1 MPTDRARARALDAI
15 AARAR
20 ALSAARG
27 DEANRGELHRAVFF
41 SGRREDASGVSDA
54 LRVGSARAD
63 SACVA
68 FGDSRRAVGSAAG
81 ESSDSARKA
90 PSAGGRGRAG
100 VRCEDRL
107 DCADAPGEMKEG
119 AETDGGVA
127 NAAAEDSAVAFGGE
141 RTATGSWWS
150 NGAFDAETGVAGWT
164 VPAKL
169 VRVADA
175 PRRRWP
181 ASEGRDALGG
191 RTSSSARRVSSTDS
205 AARRRERRMKA
216 SRSSTEAVFSR
227 SATFAFSV

>member
-1 MPTDRARARALDAI
+1 M
-15 AARAR
+15 
-20 ALSAARG
+20 
-27 DEANRGELHRAVFF
+27 
-41 SGRREDASGVSDA
+41 
-54 LRVGSARAD
+54 
-63 SACVA
+63 
-68 FGDSRRAVGSAAG
+68 
-81 ESSDSARKA
+81 
-90 PSAGGRGRAG
+90 
-100 VRCEDRL
+100 RCEDRL
-107 DCADAPGEMKEG
+107 ERADAPGERKER

-127 NAAAEDSAVAFGGE
+127 NAAASAAVAFGDA
-141 RTATGSWWS
+141 RTATGAGWS
-150 NGAFDAETGVAGWT
+150 NGAFDAETGVAGGP

-205 AARRRERRMKA
+205 AARILERRMKT

>member
-1 MPTDRARARALDAI
+1 M
-15 AARAR
+15 
-20 ALSAARG
+20 
-27 DEANRGELHRAVFF
+27 
-41 SGRREDASGVSDA
+41 
-54 LRVGSARAD
+54 
-63 SACVA
+63 
-68 FGDSRRAVGSAAG
+68 
-81 ESSDSARKA
+81 
-90 PSAGGRGRAG
+90 
-100 VRCEDRL
+100 RCEDRL

-119 AETDGGVA
+119 GPLTDGGVA